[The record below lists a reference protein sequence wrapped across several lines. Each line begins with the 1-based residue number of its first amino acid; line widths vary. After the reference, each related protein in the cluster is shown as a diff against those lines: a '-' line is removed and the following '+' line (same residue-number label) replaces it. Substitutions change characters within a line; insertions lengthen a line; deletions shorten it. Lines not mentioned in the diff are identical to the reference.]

1 MYLLAGL
8 SIIVLN
14 LICSTN
20 VVAKWGQPK
29 EDTKKGCENGHCYQK
44 CYPTPHAMEGPFYV
58 PGQRRVRSDIR
69 EGKEGVPLKL
79 ELNFMDVNNG
89 CKPVVDADVHIWQP
103 DALGVY
109 SAYLGFYPLGKPGSK
124 QITGNHEEPT
134 DTSTF
139 LRGIQKTDET
149 GKVTFMT
156 VYPGWYLQR
165 ALHIHF
171 KVFVNDEEND
181 IYTGEVYFPKEISD
195 RVAKVKPYVQQKE
208 KRAENEDDWLFIRL
222 DGFRSVA
229 NISGDEHNGF
239 VGALNVG
246 VELY

>member
-1 MYLLAGL
+1 MNLLAIL

-14 LICSTN
+14 FICSTT
-20 VVAKWGQPK
+20 VLAKWGHK
-29 EDTKKGCENGHCYQK
+29 SDSKKDCENGHCYQK

-58 PGQRRVRSDIR
+58 PGQPFRRDVR
-69 EGKEGVPLKL
+69 EGKEGIPLQL
-79 ELNFMDVNNG
+79 ELNIMDFNNG

-103 DALGVY
+103 DAMGVY
-109 SAYLGFYPLGKPGSK
+109 SAYLGLYPLGKPGSK
-124 QITGNHEEPT
+124 QITGNHVEPT

-139 LRGIQKTDET
+139 LRGIQKTDEK

-171 KVFVNDEEND
+171 KVFVNDEE

-195 RVAKVKPYVQQKE
+195 KVAKVKPYVDLKE
-208 KRAENEDDWLFIRL
+208 KRAENEDDFLFIRL
-222 DGFRSVA
+222 EGFRSVV
-229 NISGDEHNGF
+229 NITGDVVNGF
-239 VGALNVG
+239 VGVLNVG
-246 VELY
+246 TEIY